1 MKGGREA
8 VSDQREGMM
17 RVSRLRKGGVGG
29 VPVQWEE
36 EVVTVGGKS
45 PELGEKVVF

>member
-17 RVSRLRKGGVGG
+17 RVSRLRKGVGG
-29 VPVQWEE
+29 PVQWEE

-45 PELGEKVVF
+45 PELGEKAVF